1 MTKKLHIKDV
11 DVAGRRVLTRVD
23 FNVPLT
29 DALEVADDTRIVAA
43 LPTIRH
49 IVDGGGRAVLASH
62 LGRPKGAVVPE
73 MSLRPAAARLGR
85 LIGRDVVMA
94 PDCVGDSTERVVA
107 RMVDGDVLLL
117 ENLRYHS
124 GETKNEPDFSRRLA
138 RLGDV
143 FVNDAFGTAHRAHAS
158 TVGVTAYFEERAMGF
173 LMEAELENLSR
184 VTESPEKPYVAILGG
199 AKVSDKIGVID
210 NLLPALDGLLIGGG
224 MAFTFL
230 RARGLEVGDSL
241 VEDDRIETARRI
253 LEAARTEGKRL
264 VLPTDVVVA
273 KDVSA
278 EAPHRVVAVD
288 AIEPGW
294 RGVDIG
300 PETIAAFVEE
310 IAQARTIVWNG
321 PLGVFEIEAF
331 ATGTRAAAEAVAAS
345 TDGGAVSVVGGG
357 DSARAVVSAGV
368 ADRMTH
374 ISTGGGASLMF
385 LEGKPLPG
393 VEALSDA
400 R

>member
-1 MTKKLHIKDV
+1 MTPKLHVRDV

-29 DALEVADDTRIVAA
+29 DDRQVADETRIVAA

-49 IVDGGGRAVLASH
+49 ILAGGGRAIMASH
-62 LGRPKGAVVPE
+62 LGRPKGKIVPE
-73 MSLRPAAARLGR
+73 MSLRPVAARLSE
-85 LIGRDVVMA
+85 LLERDVAMA
-94 PDCVGDSTERVVA
+94 PDCVGDTTEGVVA
-107 RMVDGDVLLL
+107 RVRDGEAILL
-117 ENLRYHS
+117 ENLRYHE

-138 RLGDV
+138 RLGDIY
-143 FVNDAFGTAHRAHAS
+143 VNDAFGAAHRAHAS
-158 TVGVTAYFEERAMGF
+158 TVGVTEHFEVRAMGY
-173 LMEAELENLSR
+173 LMEAELVNLSR
-184 VTESPEKPYVAILGG
+184 ATEAPEKPYVAILGG

-230 RARGLEVGDSL
+230 KAQGMEIGDSL
-241 VEDDRIETARRI
+241 VEDDRLETARRI
-253 LEAARTEGKRL
+253 LEDARSGGKRL
-264 VLPTDVVVA
+264 LLPTDVVVA
-273 KDVSA
+273 KDLAADV
-278 EAPHRVVAVD
+278 PNRTVRVD
-288 AIEPGW
+288 EIESGW

-300 PETIAAFVEE
+300 PATIEAFTTE
-310 IAQARTIVWNG
+310 IAGARTIVWNG

-331 ATGTRAAAEAVAAS
+331 ASGTNAVAEAVAAS
-345 TDGGAVSVVGGG
+345 TDRGAVSVVGGG

-368 ADRMTH
+368 AGRMTH

-393 VEALSDA
+393 VEALSAA